1 MSTMDL
7 IEVVKHS
14 QRSQNSKF
22 AIPLQCLRQEVI
34 DEIDFFYADKHQS

>member
-7 IEVVKHS
+7 IEMVKHF

-34 DEIDFFYADKHQS
+34 DEVYFFHADKHQS